1 MAKEKIQAFMA
12 ENKVTIESEFV
23 PWSQSRNKGEKHRS
37 LNWRIRLLH
46 AGRTILET
54 DYSAGVA
61 HCPSYRQGRRTV
73 DVERETET
81 GRRIAPD
88 ACDVIAS
95 LSMNSSVLDCSSFE
109 EWAGEF
115 GYDVDSRKAESIYRA
130 CLEIALKLR
139 NGLGEEGLRALQI
152 ATQDY

>member
-23 PWSQSRNKGEKHRS
+23 PWSQPRNKGEKHRS
-37 LNWRIRLLH
+37 LNWRIKILR
-46 AGRTILET
+46 ADRTILET

-152 ATQDY
+152 AAQDY

>member
-1 MAKEKIQAFMA
+1 MAKEEIQAFMA

-73 DVERETET
+73 D
-81 GRRIAPD
+81 IAPD

-95 LSMNSSVLDCSSFE
+95 LSMNSRVLDCSSFE

-139 NGLGEEGLRALQI
+139 NGLGEEGLRALQN

>member
-1 MAKEKIQAFMA
+1 MAKEEIQAFMA
-12 ENKVTIESEFV
+12 ENKVTIKSEFV
-23 PWSQSRNKGEKHRS
+23 PWSQSRNKNEKHRS
-37 LNWRIRLLH
+37 LNWRIKILR
-46 AGRTILET
+46 ADRTILET
-54 DYSAGVA
+54 DYSAGIA

-88 ACDVIAS
+88 ACNVIAS
-95 LSMNSSVLDCSSFE
+95 LSMDSSVLDCSSFE
-109 EWAGEF
+109 EWAGGF

>member
-61 HCPSYRQGRRTV
+61 HCPSYRQGGRTV

-95 LSMNSSVLDCSSFE
+95 LSMDSRVLDCSSFE
-109 EWAGEF
+109 EWAGE
-115 GYDVDSRKAESIYRA
+115 DTLIPEKLNRSTAHA
-130 CLEIALKLR
+130 WKLR
-139 NGLGEEGLRALQI
+139 
-152 ATQDY
+152 

>member
-23 PWSQSRNKGEKHRS
+23 PWSQSRNKSEKHRS
-37 LNWRIRLLH
+37 LNWRIKLLH
-46 AGRTILET
+46 ADRTILET
-54 DYSAGVA
+54 DYSAGIA
-61 HCPSYRQGRRTV
+61 HCPSYRQGRQTA

-95 LSMNSSVLDCSSFE
+95 LSMDSSVLDCSSFE

>member
-12 ENKVTIESEFV
+12 ENKVTIKSEFV
-23 PWSQSRNKGEKHRS
+23 PWSQSRNKNEKHRS
-37 LNWRIRLLH
+37 LNLRIKILR

-88 ACDVIAS
+88 ACNVIAS
-95 LSMNSSVLDCSSFE
+95 LSMDSGVLDCSSFE
-109 EWAGEF
+109 EWAGKF

-152 ATQDY
+152 ATEDY

>member
-23 PWSQSRNKGEKHRS
+23 PWSQSRNKNEKHRS
-37 LNWRIRLLH
+37 LNWRIKILR
-46 AGRTILET
+46 ADRTILET
-54 DYSAGVA
+54 DYSAGIA

-88 ACDVIAS
+88 ACNVIAS
-95 LSMNSSVLDCSSFE
+95 LSMDSSVLDCSSFE
-109 EWAGEF
+109 EWAGGF